1 MVQKLST
8 FLGTSLVEASLDSAG
23 VRAIVQSET
32 IKLDSGTSGN
42 YIKTL
47 VGGDGLNVTAAA
59 HALDATIT
67 IDSSHIATVQG
78 TQTLTNKTINLS
90 QNTLVTTL
98 GQLNAAVSGS
108 TLASLNGSETLTNKT
123 LTAPT
128 ITTVNIQAGSIT
140 DISTFGLKDATT
152 TAYETRIRSNNVSP
166 ILTADRTLTLDV
178 NNANRTVSLTG
189 DLTLGGSLTTSGAHN
204 TTFTTSGTTS
214 LTLPTSGTVIS
225 KDGSG
230 NFTIAGTMT
239 GEVNRSAN
247 TSVAAGTYG
256 SATAI
261 PVITVDANGYVDSVG
276 TASVSG
282 VSGVSYNISDGVLTV
297 QTAIENFSD
306 SITLDPFDT
315 DNLSEGSTNQYFTQT
330 RARQSFSVTD
340 NGGFGSLSYTEGTGT
355 VAYTGPSISDVRST
369 LQDGTGIDFDSASG
383 KINIANTGV
392 TAATYGSASQV
403 PVFTVNAQGQLD
415 SAGTVSVAGVSS
427 TSFDSATGTYT
438 INTADGGS
446 YPRRVYSRELTRTAV
461 SAGTGISYSSSTG
474 VISSNDG
481 AIVHDNLSGFVA
493 NEHIDHSSVSVT
505 AGTGLTGG
513 GDITATRT
521 INVIG
526 GKGIIANANDI
537 QIDSANIRGMFSGSN
552 GVNYNSSTGAFDV
565 DEANVLHDNLSGFV
579 ANEHINHTSVTFTA
593 GTGLTGGGDISSS
606 RTFNVIGGKGIIAN
620 ANDIQID
627 SANISTI
634 ISADVDKAFVD
645 ALNVDADTLD
655 GQNGTYYRIDVYDAS
670 GTLLN

>member
-128 ITTVNIQAGSIT
+128 ITTVDIQAGSIT

-178 NNANRTVSLTG
+178 NNANRTISLTG

-225 KDGSG
+225 KDVSG

-239 GEVNRSAN
+239 GEVDRNAN
-247 TSVAAGTYG
+247 TDVVAGTYG

-261 PVITVDANGYVDSVG
+261 PVITVDANGFVDSVG

-282 VSGVSYNISDGVLTV
+282 VSGVSYDSSTGVLTV
-297 QTAIENFSD
+297 QTAITNFSD
-306 SITLDPFDT
+306 SITLSPFSTSD
-315 DNLSEGSTNQYFTQT
+315 LSEGTNQYFTQT
-330 RARQSFSVTD
+330 RARSSISVTD
-340 NGGFGSLSYTEGTGT
+340 AGGFGSLGYVAGTGVIT
-355 VAYTGPSISDVRST
+355 YTGPSISNIRST
-369 LQDGTGIDFDSASG
+369 LQDGTGIDFDSSSG
-383 KINIANTGV
+383 KINIANTSVSAGS
-392 TAATYGSASQV
+392 YGSASAV
-403 PVFTVNAQGQLD
+403 PTFTVDAQGRLTA
-415 SAGTVSVAGVSS
+415 AGSSSLS
-427 TSFDSATGTYT
+427 TSNVTEGTNLYYTDARVDSNIT
-438 INTADGGS
+438 NN
-446 YPRRVYSRELTRTAV
+446 
-461 SAGTGISYSSSTG
+461 GISLADHVKLQIGADNDIELFRDNLYSHLKFTTNFARVSFPGIIVFHDSTNSQDAFGYGSGSGFDARYNGTKRFETTSTG
-474 VISSNDG
+474 AKVTGNLDVTGSFTTIS
-481 AIVHDNLSGFVA
+481 
-493 NEHIDHSSVSVT
+493 T
-505 AGTGLTGG
+505 TGLTEGSNLYYT
-513 GDITATRT
+513 TAR
-521 INVIG
+521 
-526 GKGIIANANDI
+526 A
-537 QIDSANIRGMFSGSN
+537 DSAIDAR
-552 GVNYNSSTGAFDV
+552 
-565 DEANVLHDNLSGFV
+565 
-579 ANEHINHTSVTFTA
+579 VTK
-593 GTGLTGGGDISSS
+593 S
-606 RTFNVIGGKGIIAN
+606 
-620 ANDIQID
+620 
-627 SANISTI
+627 
-634 ISADVDKAFVD
+634 FVD
-645 ALNVDADTLD
+645 NLNVDADTLD
-655 GQNGTYYRIDVYDAS
+655 GQEGTYYRINVYNAS